1 MDIELGA
8 WKMYFDEA
16 MNQYGNGIGVLL
28 ITPER
33 SHILSVVKLN
43 FEATNNMA
51 NYEACIIEMEAL
63 WELGVKNAT
72 IFGDSTLVID

>member
-33 SHILSVVKLN
+33 SHIPSVVKLN
-43 FEATNNMA
+43 FEVTNNMA
-51 NYEACIIEMEAL
+51 KYEACIIEMEAL